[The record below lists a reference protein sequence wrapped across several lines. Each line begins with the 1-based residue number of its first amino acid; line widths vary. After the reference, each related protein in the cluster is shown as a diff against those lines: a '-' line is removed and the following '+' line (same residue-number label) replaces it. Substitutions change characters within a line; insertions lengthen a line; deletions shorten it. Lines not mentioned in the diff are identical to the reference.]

1 MKRKADPCWN
11 WSEDTS
17 SSNAYDSSDDDS
29 YDQMNLLGSPVRVG
43 TSTLHKEEVLEI
55 MVHDSLDEGFR
66 RTQQGIIE
74 KKEQES
80 KRRKALAAALTTNPI
95 YSPLFEERFGEF
107 VRKGVLHAP
116 FYNHSSVTAAT
127 DCHPLKDVWSIIRH
141 FHYRLYLNK
150 RWLDGRVQIFTCT
163 VLDAI
168 NDFDAWHDGDIILR
182 QFHYNVGESIG
193 VFAHWHKWL
202 TTVKDFKRENKVKH
216 DTVSLCQY
224 WSTSSNKVHEWESVQ
239 MA

>member
-1 MKRKADPCWN
+1 MKRKADPCWQ
-11 WSEDTS
+11 WSEETS
-17 SSNAYDSSDDDS
+17 SDAYDSSDDES
-29 YDQMNLLGSPVRVG
+29 YSGAP
-43 TSTLHKEEVLEI
+43 TLHKDDVLNV
-55 MVHDSLDEGFR
+55 MVVDALDEGFR
-66 RTQQGIIE
+66 RCQQEVIE
-74 KKEQES
+74 KEEQER
-80 KRRKALAAALTTNPI
+80 KRRRTLAAALTTNPI
-95 YSPLFEERFGEF
+95 YSPLFEVRFGEL

-116 FYNHSSVTAAT
+116 FYNHASVTATT
-127 DCHPLKDVWSIIRH
+127 DCHPLKDVWSIIRN

-150 RWLDGRVQIFTCT
+150 RWLDGRVQVFTCT
-163 VLDAI
+163 VLDPMD
-168 NDFDAWHDGDIILR
+168 NFSEWHNGDIILR

-202 TTVKDFKRENKVKH
+202 TTVKDFKREHKIRS